1 MPSRKYI
8 ALSAPSQLHLKSLI
22 FQRAHF
28 SSLNSREKKNIGSS
42 SPRLQGLLA
51 LQLLMKGG
59 ESSTRRTGDTP
70 IPSRHH
76 TSSLAGI
83 AHTRVQGCTH
93 THIPHTTYT
102 HPHRVHFQL
111 GSMTGTVS
119 SETDWINTGV
129 IQDTDEVQLL
139 EGYKC

>member
-1 MPSRKYI
+1 MPSRKYTPP
-8 ALSAPSQLHLKSLI
+8 SAPPQLHLKSLI
-22 FQRAHF
+22 FQWAHF

-51 LQLLMKGG
+51 LQMLMKGG

-70 IPSRHH
+70 VPSRHH

-83 AHTRVQGCTH
+83 SHTH
-93 THIPHTTYT
+93 TCAGMHTHPHTTYT
-102 HPHRVHFQL
+102 HAHPHRVHFQL

-129 IQDTDEVQLL
+129 IQDTDGSAAPGRL
-139 EGYKC
+139 